1 MADPIISP
9 DGRYVLINGEWVELA
24 QQQVSLADSVIAGDL
39 TLQSTVNVNTRQPE
53 EEIRNYAELA
63 LVKLKSGDMAG
74 VKEVYTEAKKINV
87 TIAQEVFE
95 GEYATRIGRGYV
107 EIVQFYSGQITTTFV
122 TVSGQSFGMAGMLW
136 DVSGNHELSAMITQQ
151 NIALENALSFLG
163 SPAEY
168 SNLSQYELGLID
180 DEKFEQLFLLG
191 QICKYS
197 GNTVLSKTNYA
208 HVTTDGVSLQFI
220 NQLRLEALQLS
231 TVGSSIILN
240 ITSADVKSARFQMPN
255 WQANHSISVMAADM
269 SESWSVDLE
278 KEREKMAK
286 KIKSVQNDEMAANIV
301 IWIFM
306 IGLMLAYIMFGN
318 WQNY

>member
-87 TIAQEVFE
+87 TIAQNIFE

-107 EIVQFYSGQITTTFV
+107 EIVEFYSGQIATTFV

-151 NIALENALSFLG
+151 NFAVENALSFLG

-168 SNLSQYELGLID
+168 SNLSQY
-180 DEKFEQLFLLG
+180 
-191 QICKYS
+191 
-197 GNTVLSKTNYA
+197 
-208 HVTTDGVSLQFI
+208 
-220 NQLRLEALQLS
+220 
-231 TVGSSIILN
+231 
-240 ITSADVKSARFQMPN
+240 
-255 WQANHSISVMAADM
+255 
-269 SESWSVDLE
+269 
-278 KEREKMAK
+278 
-286 KIKSVQNDEMAANIV
+286 
-301 IWIFM
+301 
-306 IGLMLAYIMFGN
+306 
-318 WQNY
+318 